1 MELIHCMHSPAHGW
15 APALPVDLDGPD
27 TWVLAFGGRALLD
40 QPDVLQALAAA
51 FPRAVVMGCSSA
63 GEIADRQVVDGSV
76 SVAVTR
82 FKATRLRRA
91 STPLAE
97 ASQSAAAGQRLAAQL
112 PQEGLRAVFLLAG
125 GVAVNG
131 TELLHGL
138 AAALPAGV
146 AVSGGMA
153 GDGSRFEKT
162 WVLDEGLPREHCVTA
177 VGLYGPQ
184 LRIGHGCSGGWT
196 EFGPER
202 RITRAEGNVLYE
214 LDGQP
219 ALALYKHYLGELAA
233 ELPGSALLFPL
244 SLRTAPGAAPVVR
257 TILGIDEATQSM
269 TFAGDMPTGSVT
281 QLMRTNVDRL
291 VASAEDAAVQ
301 ALAGLGQNSTNS
313 TADAPVLAVSV
324 SCIGR
329 RLVMGERTEEEV
341 EAVVDALPPG
351 SAHAGFYSYGEFGT
365 TQGCHTAELH
375 NQTMTLTVF
384 SEAAA

>member
-1 MELIHCMHSPAHGW
+1 MDLIHCVHLPDKGW
-15 APALPVDLDGPD
+15 AQPLPTHLDGPD
-27 TWVLAFGGRALLD
+27 TWVLAFGGRALQD
-40 QPDVLQALAAA
+40 KPAAVHELAAA
-51 FPRAVVMGCSSA
+51 FPRSVVMGCSSA
-63 GEIADRQVVDGSV
+63 GEIADRQVADGSI
-76 SVAVTR
+76 SVAVAR
-82 FKATRLRRA
+82 FGATQLRRA
-91 STPLAE
+91 STPLAD
-97 ASQSAAAGQRLAAQL
+97 ASESAAAGQRLAAQL
-112 PQEGLRAVFLLAG
+112 PTEGLRAVFLLAG
-125 GVAVNG
+125 GLAVNG
-131 TELLHGL
+131 TDLLRGL
-138 AAALPAGV
+138 TDALPAGV
-146 AVSGGMA
+146 AMSGGMA
-153 GDGSRFEKT
+153 GDGSRFEQT
-162 WVLDEGLPREHCVTA
+162 WVLDEGQPREHCVTA
-177 VGLYGPQ
+177 IGLYGDQ

-219 ALALYKHYLGELAA
+219 ALSLYKHYLGNLSA

-244 SLRTAPGAAPVVR
+244 SLRTAPGSTPVVR

-269 TFAGDMPTGSVT
+269 TFAGDMPEGSMT

-291 VASAEDAAVQ
+291 VASAEDAAMQ
-301 ALAGLGQNSTNS
+301 ALDGLGAQG
-313 TADAPVLAVSV
+313 PVLAVSV

-365 TQGCHTAELH
+365 SLGCHTAELH

-384 SEAAA
+384 SEAIA